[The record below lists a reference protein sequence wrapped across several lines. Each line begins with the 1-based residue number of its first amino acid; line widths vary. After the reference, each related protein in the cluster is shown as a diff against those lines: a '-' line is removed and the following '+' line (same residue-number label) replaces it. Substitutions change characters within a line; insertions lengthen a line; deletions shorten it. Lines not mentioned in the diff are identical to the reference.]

1 MQEQVAE
8 LARPLVVYDGACG
21 FCKRW
26 IERFRLRTGDA
37 VDYAPYQD
45 VAERFP
51 EIGEDAFRAALHV
64 IDLNGIVHRGADA
77 VFSALAHAPG
87 GRWLAMLYRGS
98 PGFARVSEAVY
109 AWVASHRIAASWLTT
124 LFIGRDVRPATF
136 VLTRWIFLRLVG
148 ICALAA
154 FVSLATQIEGLIGSH
169 GIAPAPPLLGMALG
183 DGALV
188 GIAWAGAA
196 ASALVALDVATGWAL
211 LAAWLLYLALAN
223 VSGPFLQYQWDALLL
238 ETLVAA
244 LFLAPWR
251 RIRPSL
257 DRERPP
263 ARTALWLLRFL
274 IFKLVFLS
282 GAVKRLS
289 GDPSWRDLTALDYH
303 YWTQPLPAWTS
314 WYVAQLPPWAHA
326 LSARGMFFIELYLPL
341 LVFVPRRGRWLAFLG
356 FLLLQL
362 AIGATG
368 NYGFFNALTI
378 ALAVILLDDAQI
390 LGALPARFARKL
402 EGVRTTAQPLRRL
415 SIVASLAGALL
426 FFSAERTW
434 YAVRGLHEEP
444 AAFRAMG
451 HSLAPLSLVH
461 AYGLFAVMTTTR
473 REIHLEGSDDGI
485 TWQPYTFRYKPDDP
499 RTSPRFIPMHL
510 PRLDWQMWF
519 FALSEDCAEDPA
531 YIAFVAR
538 LLDGSPAVSGL
549 LAGDPFAGRK
559 PRYIRSRSEM
569 YRFTTRAERAAT
581 GAYWARE
588 PTSDYCPV
596 LGER

>member
-1 MQEQVAE
+1 MARE
-8 LARPLVVYDGACG
+8 RPLVVYDGACG

-45 VAERFP
+45 VAARFP
-51 EIGEDAFRAALHV
+51 ELNEIGEDAFRSAVHFVEVSGA
-64 IDLNGIVHRGADA
+64 VHRGADA

-87 GRWLAMLYRGS
+87 GKWPAMLYGGS

-109 AWVASHRIAASWLTT
+109 AWVAAHRQAASRLTT

-136 VLTRWIFLRLVG
+136 VLTRWIFLRLLG
-148 ICALAA
+148 ICTLAA
-154 FVSLATQIEGLIGSH
+154 FVSLAPQIEGLIGSR
-169 GIAPAPPLLGMALG
+169 GIAPAPPLLGVALS

-196 ASALVALDVATGWAL
+196 ASALVALDIATGWAL
-211 LAAWLLYLALAN
+211 LVAWLLYLALAN

-238 ETLVAA
+238 ETSVAA

-251 RIRPSL
+251 RIWPSL
-257 DRERPP
+257 DEGRPP
-263 ARTALWLLRFL
+263 PRTALWLLRFL

-289 GDPSWRDLTALDYH
+289 GDPSWRDLSALEYH
-303 YWTQPLPAWTS
+303 YWTQPLPASTS
-314 WYVAQLPPWAHA
+314 WYVAQLPPWVHA
-326 LSARGMFFIELYLPL
+326 LSARGMFLVELYLPL

-356 FLLLQL
+356 FVLLQL
-362 AIGATG
+362 AIAATG

-390 LGALPARFARKL
+390 LAAVPARFARAL
-402 EGVRTTAQPLRRL
+402 ERVRTTAQPLRRL
-415 SIVASLAGALL
+415 SIVAGLAIALL

-444 AAFRAMG
+444 VAFRAMG
-451 HSLAPLSLVH
+451 RSLAQLSLVH

-473 REIHLEGSDDGI
+473 REILVEGSHDGI
-485 TWQPYTFRYKPDDP
+485 TWQPYTFRYKPGDP
-499 RTSPRFIPMHL
+499 QVSPRFIPMHL

-519 FALSEDCAEDPA
+519 FALSEDCGEEPTF
-531 YIAFVAR
+531 IAFAAR

-549 LAGDPFAGRK
+549 LAHDPFAGRK

-569 YRFTTRAERAAT
+569 YRFSTGAERAAT
-581 GAYWARE
+581 GAYWTRE

-596 LGER
+596 LGSDP